1 MLTLSAG
8 EKQKAAQYLESTRD
22 ELLRA
27 VRDLSEAQWF
37 FKGAPERWSIAQ
49 ILEHVVI
56 VENGVHALIGRMP
69 HAPETD
75 RIDTAIDDFI
85 PVNVP
90 QRSTK
95 VEAPGTAVPRGQW
108 SPADTVER
116 FAAARTR
123 TLELLESAPALRGH
137 VVPHPVL
144 GPWDGYQWILGA
156 AAHGVRHTE
165 QIREVKAEAGFPG

>member
-1 MLTLSAG
+1 
-8 EKQKAAQYLESTRD
+8 
-22 ELLRA
+22 
-27 VRDLSEAQWF
+27 
-37 FKGAPERWSIAQ
+37 
-49 ILEHVVI
+49 
-56 VENGVHALIGRMP
+56 
-69 HAPETD
+69 
-75 RIDTAIDDFI
+75 
-85 PVNVP
+85 
-90 QRSTK
+90 
-95 VEAPGTAVPRGQW
+95 VPRGQW
-108 SPADTVER
+108 SPAETVER